1 MILTK
6 SFIEAMIA
14 GTAEQFEVRQ
24 IKVLGLNES
33 GVVKDNES
41 VNLIILDDTSPKG
54 MRLLE
59 MVNRLERAL
68 DRKVNLVTASGLK
81 QDPIRRRVYN
91 SLIKDVMGYN
101 QIANDIICVET
112 MIALVDK
119 ALKVRQELKNAEA
132 STISSVVYE
141 AAKDS
146 LSYTLSCL
154 GDHLVTS
161 KLSHEVIKQNQDIS
175 WAEIIQFRNR
185 HDYWYQDLSHEVAES
200 IVDDYMPELYDR
212 LLEIKQSLESSMEEI
227 CDMLDK

>member
-14 GTAEQFEVRQ
+14 GTAEQFEVKQ

-41 VNLIILDDTSPKG
+41 VNLIILDDTVPKG
-54 MRLLE
+54 IRLLE
-59 MVNRLERAL
+59 MITCLERSL

-91 SLIKDVMGYN
+91 SLVRDAMGYN
-101 QIANDIICVET
+101 QIENDISCVET
-112 MIALVDK
+112 MIVLADK
-119 ALKVRQELKNAEA
+119 AFKVSQELK
-132 STISSVVYE
+132 SIDTPIIVPVIYE
-141 AAKDS
+141 AAKDG
-146 LSYTLSCL
+146 LSYILSCL
-154 GDHLVTS
+154 GDHLITS
-161 KLSHEVIKQNQDIS
+161 KLSNEIIDQNRDIS

-200 IVDDYMPELYDR
+200 IADDYLPELYER
-212 LLEIKQSLESSMEEI
+212 LLEIKQSLKSSLKEI
-227 CDMLDK
+227 CDMLE